1 MLVRSCPSCSA
12 VVEKS
17 KMPVLQIM
25 ILAVVQGLTELL
37 PVSSSAHVIVAER
50 LMGLDPGSP
59 EMTFLLVMLHTG
71 TMFAVLIYFWRRW
84 KRLLAPAGGT
94 ADSAGN
100 MEKGHF
106 VKMLML
112 ATACTGILGL
122 ALKIIIEQGILE
134 GVLGYPQGEVEQLF
148 RNLPLIGVSLLAG
161 GLLIIAA
168 GTWKKA
174 EKPSGLTGGSS
185 VLIGSMQGLC
195 LPFRGFSR
203 SGATISTA
211 LFCGIRRELAE
222 DFSFAL
228 AVLLTPP
235 VVVLELRR
243 LLKAT
248 GVHATTGASLT
259 ALILPGVLGMCGSF
273 LAGLVA
279 LWWLSSWL
287 ERGRWRYF
295 GYYGVFF
302 SGVVFLS
309 HWIGL

>member
-1 MLVRSCPSCSA
+1 MHF
-12 VVEKS
+12 
-17 KMPVLQIM
+17 LQVM
-25 ILAVVQGLTELL
+25 VLAVVQGLTELL

-71 TMFAVLIYFWRRW
+71 TMFSVLIYFWRRW

-94 ADSAGN
+94 ADSAGK

-106 VKMLML
+106 LKMIIL

-122 ALKIIIEQGILE
+122 ALKIIIEQVILE

-148 RNLPLIGVSLLAG
+148 RNLPLMGVALLAG
-161 GLLIIAA
+161 GLLIIVA
-168 GTWKKA
+168 GTWERA
-174 EKPSGLTGGSS
+174 EKTSGLNVVPS
-185 VLIGSMQGLC
+185 VLVGIVQGLC

-235 VVVLELRR
+235 VIVLELRR
-243 LLKAT
+243 LLKAS
-248 GVHATTGASLT
+248 GVHAITGASLT
-259 ALILPGVLGMCGSF
+259 ALTLPGVLGMCGSF

-287 ERGRWRYF
+287 ERGHWRYF
-295 GYYGVFF
+295 GYYCVFF
-302 SGVVFLS
+302 SAVVFLS
-309 HWIGL
+309 YRIGL

>member
-1 MLVRSCPSCSA
+1 
-12 VVEKS
+12 
-17 KMPVLQIM
+17 MPVLQIM

-50 LMGLDPGSP
+50 LMGLDPGAP

-71 TMFAVLIYFWRRW
+71 TMFSVLIYFWRRW

-122 ALKIIIEQGILE
+122 ALKILIEQGILE

-211 LFCGIRRELAE
+211 LCCGIRRELAE

-235 VVVLELRR
+235 VIVLELRR
-243 LLKAT
+243 LLKAS
-248 GVHATTGASLT
+248 GGHASKGASLT
-259 ALILPGVLGMCGSF
+259 ALALPGVLGMCGSF

-287 ERGRWRYF
+287 ERGRWSYF

>member
-1 MLVRSCPSCSA
+1 
-12 VVEKS
+12 
-17 KMPVLQIM
+17 MPVLQLM

-94 ADSAGN
+94 AASADSLARGC
-100 MEKGHF
+100 F
-106 VKMLML
+106 LKMLML
-112 ATACTGILGL
+112 ATVCTGLLGL
-122 ALKIIIEQGILE
+122 ALKLIIEQVILE
-134 GVLGYPQGEVEQLF
+134 RALGYPHGEVEQLF
-148 RNLPLIGVSLLAG
+148 RNLPLIGGALLAG

-168 GTWKKA
+168 GTWKRA
-174 EKPSGLTGGSS
+174 ETPSGLTRGSS
-185 VLIGSMQGLC
+185 LLIGTLQGLC

-222 DFSFAL
+222 AFSFAL

-235 VVVLELRR
+235 VIVLELRR
-243 LLKAT
+243 LLKSS
-248 GVHATTGASLT
+248 GGHASTGASLT
-259 ALILPGVLGMCGSF
+259 AMTLPGILGMCGSF

-295 GYYGVFF
+295 GYYSVFF
-302 SGVVFLS
+302 SAVVFLV
-309 HWIGL
+309 HWVGL

>member
-1 MLVRSCPSCSA
+1 MHF
-12 VVEKS
+12 
-17 KMPVLQIM
+17 LQVM
-25 ILAVVQGLTELL
+25 VLAVVQGLTELL

-71 TMFAVLIYFWRRW
+71 TMFSVLIYFWRRW
-84 KRLLAPAGGT
+84 KRLLAPAGGA
-94 ADSAGN
+94 ADSAGK

-106 VKMLML
+106 LKMIIL

-122 ALKIIIEQGILE
+122 ALKIIIEQVILE
-134 GVLGYPQGEVEQLF
+134 GGLGYPQGEVEQLF
-148 RNLPLIGVSLLAG
+148 RNLPLMGVALLAG

-168 GTWKKA
+168 GTWERA
-174 EKPSGLTGGSS
+174 EKTSGLNVVSS
-185 VLIGSMQGLC
+185 VLVGIVQGLC

-211 LFCGIRRELAE
+211 LFCGIRRDLAE

-235 VVVLELRR
+235 VIVLELRR
-243 LLKAT
+243 LLKAS
-248 GVHATTGASLT
+248 GVHAITGASLT
-259 ALILPGVLGMCGSF
+259 ALTLPGVLGMCGSF

-295 GYYGVFF
+295 GYYCVFF
-302 SGVVFLS
+302 SAVVFLS
-309 HWIGL
+309 YRIGL

>member
-1 MLVRSCPSCSA
+1 MH
-12 VVEKS
+12 
-17 KMPVLQIM
+17 VLQIM
-25 ILAVVQGLTELL
+25 ILAGIQGLTELL

-71 TMFAVLIYFWRRW
+71 TMFSVLIYFWRRW
-84 KRLLAPAGGT
+84 KRLLAPAEVT
-94 ADSAGN
+94 PDAAGN
-100 MEKGHF
+100 IEKGHF
-106 VKMLML
+106 LKMIIL
-112 ATACTGILGL
+112 ATACTGVLGL
-122 ALKIIIEQGILE
+122 AMKIIIEQGILE
-134 GVLGYPQGEVEQLF
+134 GALGYPHGEVEQLF
-148 RNLPLIGVSLLAG
+148 RNLPLIGAALLAG

-168 GTWKKA
+168 GIWENA
-174 EKPSGLTGGSS
+174 EKPAGLNVVSS
-185 VLIGSMQGLC
+185 VLVGTIQGLC

-203 SGATISTA
+203 SGGTISAA
-211 LFCGIRRELAE
+211 LLYGIRRDLAE

-235 VVVLELRR
+235 VIVLELRR
-243 LLKAT
+243 LLRAS
-248 GVHATTGASLT
+248 GVHAITGASPT

-295 GYYGVFF
+295 GYYCVFF
-302 SGVVFLS
+302 SAVVFLS
-309 HWIGL
+309 QGIGL